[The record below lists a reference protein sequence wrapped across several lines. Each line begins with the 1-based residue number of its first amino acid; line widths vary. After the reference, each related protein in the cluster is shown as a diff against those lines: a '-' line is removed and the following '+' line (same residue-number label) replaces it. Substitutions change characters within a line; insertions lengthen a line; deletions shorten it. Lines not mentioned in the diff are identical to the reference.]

1 MNVCMYVYM
10 CKEEMAFPASKA
22 RDENEVT
29 CMMHDC
35 GINVRIELLRLS
47 LNVFS
52 PLISLE

>member
-1 MNVCMYVYM
+1 MYVCMYM